1 MPDLALA
8 RERLGA
14 ALLAR
19 LAEDFAAHGVDAIT
33 RARADHP
40 DAYLRL
46 IAALLPKETP
56 PRAPLEGLTD
66 DELTAAIA
74 ELSRAPGAGA

>member
-1 MPDLALA
+1 MPDPTPA

-14 ALLAR
+14 ALVER
-19 LAEDFAAHGVDAIT
+19 LAEDFAAHGADAISL
-33 RARADHP
+33 ARDKNP

-46 IAALLPKETP
+46 IAALLPKEAP

-66 DELTAAIA
+66 DELAAAIA

>member
-1 MPDLALA
+1 MPDLTLA

-19 LAEDFAAHGVDAIT
+19 LAEDFAAHGVATIEDV
-33 RARADHP
+33 RDKHP

-74 ELSRAPGAGA
+74 ELSRAPSVGA

>member
-1 MPDLALA
+1 MPDLTLA

-19 LAEDFAAHGVDAIT
+19 LTENFATLGAATIET
-33 RARADHP
+33 LRENHP

-56 PRAPLEGLTD
+56 PRSPLEGLTD
-66 DELTAAIA
+66 DELAAAIA
-74 ELSRAPGAGA
+74 QLTGAPGDGG